1 MIYKPLTYYVENMPC
16 SYGVDKNEADENI
29 NVVKVSNVDGKGFFK
44 KNFEKRGFS
53 KKEIGKLLV
62 NKDDLLVVKSSG
74 SKENILSGKTA
85 IVNENLEKKLI
96 VSNFLFRLGPKSNVK
111 ARFLWYYLN
120 SRFSKAYIKKV
131 TSGSTYPNL
140 KWESYSKL
148 PIPFFEIDQQE
159 SIVRKLDIAL
169 SLINK
174 NKQLLAAYNEL
185 LQSVFLELFGDPV
198 RNKQNWPVNLLSGVS
213 EVVSGVTKG
222 RKLKKEDV
230 ISLPYIRVANVQDG
244 HLDLNEIKTIDVLP
258 KDLEKYRLLP
268 GDILLTE
275 GGDPDK
281 LGRGAVWD
289 GQIEDCIHQNHIFRV
304 RIKDEINLTEDY
316 LSALIGSAYGKRY
329 FLKASK
335 QTTGIASINSTQL
348 KKFPVIMAPMELQ
361 RKFKSA
367 IENIEAQKALVK
379 QNIKESENLF
389 NGLVQKAFKGEL
401 TDKKERV

>member
-1 MIYKPLTYYVENMPC
+1 MKVDFLGNITNNLDSRRIPLNQSQRRAKETNAKYPYIGANGILGYINEYIFDDKILCVAEDGG
-16 SYGVDKNEADENI
+16 SWGKNE
-29 NVVKVSNVDGKGFFK
+29 KCSF
-44 KNFEKRGFS
+44 
-53 KKEIGKLLV
+53 
-62 NKDDLLVVKSSG
+62 
-74 SKENILSGKTA
+74 
-85 IVNENLEKKLI
+85 IVNEKCWVNNHAHVLSAKDGVSLEFIK
-96 VSNFLFRLGPKSNVK
+96 
-111 ARFLWYYLN
+111 YYLN
-120 SRFSKAYIKKV
+120 SINLNSHI
-131 TSGSTYPNL
+131 TGSTRG
-140 KWESYSKL
+140 KL
-148 PIPFFEIDQQE
+148 NKSSLNKIKIPQFSFKEQKRIAT
-159 SIVRKLDIAL
+159 ILDKTDAL
-169 SLINK
+169 RQK
-174 NKQLLAAYNEL
+174 NKQLLAAYDEL
-185 LQSVFLELFGDPV
+185 LQSVFLELFGNPV
-198 RNKQNWPVNLLSGVS
+198 RNEQNWPVKLLSDVS
-213 EVVSGVTKG
+213 VVVSGVTKG

-281 LGRGAVWD
+281 LGRGAVWK

-316 LSALIGSAYGKRY
+316 LSALIGSAYGKRF

-367 IENIEAQKALVK
+367 IENIEAQKALVH
-379 QNIKESENLF
+379 QNIKESEDLF

-401 TDKKERV
+401 TGKKEKI